1 MTMNLEERI
10 DDLESRL
17 AFQDD
22 IIQSLND
29 IIVKQQQQLNRL
41 SRKVELLTKGHN
53 ELLEQWREI
62 EDNIPPPHY

>member
-1 MTMNLEERI
+1 MSDLEARI
-10 DDLESRL
+10 NDLESHQ

-22 IIQSLND
+22 TIQALN
-29 IIVKQQQQLNRL
+29 ITIVKQQQLIDL
-41 SRKVELLTKGHN
+41 LERKVQLLIKGHN